1 MTERARLVLV
11 TPRAARGEDSPS
23 PAAWAD
29 RLHGALSSAFE
40 GGAVDA
46 VVINLPAADERT
58 LVKLVKPLVALG
70 QERNAAM
77 LLADAPGIVA
87 RAGADGVHVSRPE
100 DLEAALEML
109 RPHERIVGCGGVR
122 ARHDAMEAA
131 ERGCDYVMFGE
142 PDEAGVAPPPAA
154 VLERT
159 GWWAELFETPCIGFC
174 GSLDEVG
181 EMAATGCEFVALGAA
196 AFDGSASPA
205 EAVRRAW
212 QAIEAAPVP
221 LR

>member
-11 TPRAARGEDSPS
+11 TPRIAGGDQAPA

-29 RLHGALSSAFE
+29 RLHQALSAAFE
-40 GGAVDA
+40 GGTVDA
-46 VVINLPAADERT
+46 VIVQAPPVDERT
-58 LVKLVKPLVALG
+58 LVKLLKPIVALG
-70 QERNAAM
+70 QEKGAAM
-77 LLADAPGIVA
+77 LLADQPEIVA
-87 RAGADGVHVSRPE
+87 RAGADGVHVSSP
-100 DLEAALEML
+100 DHLQAALDML
-109 RPHERIVGCGGVR
+109 KPHERIVGCGGVR

-131 ERGCDYVMFGE
+131 EAGVDYVMFGE
-142 PDEAGVAPPPAA
+142 PDADGIAPPPPA

-174 GSLDEVG
+174 RSLDEVG
-181 EMAATGCEFVALGAA
+181 DMAATGCEFVALGDA
-196 AFDGSASPA
+196 AFATGADPA

-212 QAIEAAPVP
+212 AAIAEAPVP

>member
-11 TPRAARGEDSPS
+11 TPRAARGEDALS

-29 RLHGALSSAFE
+29 RLHGALAAAFE

-46 VVINLPAADERT
+46 VVVNLPATDERT
-58 LVKLVKPLVALG
+58 LVKLLKPIVALG
-70 QERNAAM
+70 QEHNAAM
-77 LLADAPGIVA
+77 LLADAPEIVA

-100 DLEAALEML
+100 DLEAALDML
-109 RPHERIVGCGGVR
+109 KPHDRIVGCGGVR

-142 PDEAGVAPPPAA
+142 PDAEGVAPPAAA

-174 GSLDEVG
+174 GSLAEVG
-181 EMAATGCEFVALGAA
+181 DMAATGCEFVALGAA
-196 AFDGSASPA
+196 AFEDGAGPG

-212 QAIEAAPVP
+212 EAIEAAPVP